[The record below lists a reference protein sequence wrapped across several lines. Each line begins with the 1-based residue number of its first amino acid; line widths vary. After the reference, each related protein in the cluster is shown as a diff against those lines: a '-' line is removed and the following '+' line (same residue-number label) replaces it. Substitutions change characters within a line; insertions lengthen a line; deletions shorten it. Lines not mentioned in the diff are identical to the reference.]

1 MQQPHLEINQDK
13 ACSSSLLINLG
24 LEERPSVAL
33 VPATESSELPG
44 CRRSARPTWQKEK
57 RDSGSQGQR
66 AIAQMGY
73 KPHAFSKP
81 QS

>member
-13 ACSSSLLINLG
+13 ACSSNLTNFINLH
-24 LEERPSVAL
+24 LKERPSVAP

-44 CRRSARPTWQKEK
+44 CRRSAVPLVPLGKKK
-57 RDSGSQGQR
+57 RDFGSQGQR

-73 KPHAFSKP
+73 KPHAF
-81 QS
+81 